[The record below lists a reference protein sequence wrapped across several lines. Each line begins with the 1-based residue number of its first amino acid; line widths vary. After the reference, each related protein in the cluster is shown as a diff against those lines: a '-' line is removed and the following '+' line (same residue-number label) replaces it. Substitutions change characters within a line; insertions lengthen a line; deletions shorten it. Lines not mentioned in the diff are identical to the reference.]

1 MSKETEKERLM
12 REILYNKARK
22 KFDTNNDIEL
32 TTEGIINHQKS
43 PKMADDIMKAADD
56 TLNALKDVLKR
67 QQKDLDNLSKVEQ
80 VDLTPKIDDMKALQE
95 EIARD
100 YGISTAEVKIPDM
113 PSVQEAPVV
122 IEPTDSGALFES
134 VSISPVS

>member
-67 QQKDLDNLSKVEQ
+67 QQKDSYRRQQLVC
-80 VDLTPKIDDMKALQE
+80 
-95 EIARD
+95 
-100 YGISTAEVKIPDM
+100 
-113 PSVQEAPVV
+113 
-122 IEPTDSGALFES
+122 
-134 VSISPVS
+134 